1 MPVRPAPSSR
11 RHDALLDRLLAPAS
25 GLMARLRFGQK
36 AMVIGAS
43 FVVTCAVLG
52 GIVVSRA
59 NAELRAAHLQASAT
73 TGLMHLHRVMLAMQ
87 DHNQWV
93 VRRAAKDAVPADAL
107 SHATEKV
114 ATELDAFQ
122 SWQQALPGAPLQR
135 SVQAIREAWTRA
147 AADHAD
153 DAKSVADHDTAIR
166 RVGEAMGT
174 LAEATGLSLAGDPGV
189 FYTGRA
195 ATDWAPTLAEYTAQ
209 QGMVGVRVAG
219 EGAIWVEDRTN
230 LAVSRNMQQ
239 YVRSR
244 MELETTKAE
253 AAMPSLAGTLG
264 KPVKAALG
272 ALQEQND
279 VIQKHILD
287 ADTPSLP
294 VKVMAARSEATRLAM
309 GAAMAAANLSLARTA
324 DARIALLQRHATL
337 TTLWVLLV
345 MLFSGYLF
353 LGFSRSTRKTLH
365 AIQEAAE
372 RVAVGDFPE
381 HVRVDSRD
389 ELRGIAK
396 SLEAAVTTLR
406 GFETAQRNLFDAHER
421 GEIDER
427 LQTEAFPGSFARMAE
442 EINAI
447 VNSHI
452 DVQMRVIDVVS
463 AYARG
468 DLSTDIERY
477 PGKKAQITSAVDA
490 VKFGTQAVT
499 GEITALV
506 EAAVA
511 GDFSQRGDAQH
522 FEFVYRDL
530 VNALNTL
537 MATADNGINEVGALL
552 AAVADGDLNR
562 RVQGTLPGRFGQLAS
577 DANRTV
583 DTLTEIVAQIRQGS
597 DAISAAAGE
606 IAAGNS
612 DLSQRTE
619 QQAASLEETASSME
633 ELTSTVRQ
641 NADNARQAN
650 QLARGA
656 ADVAGQ
662 GGQVVGRVVQT
673 MSAITDSSRKIVD
686 IIGVIDGI
694 AFQTNILALN
704 AAVEAA
710 RAGEQGR
717 GFAVVAAEV
726 RSLAQR
732 SAGAAKEIK
741 QLITDSVGKVEEG
754 SHLVDQAGRT
764 MDDIV
769 TSVKRVTDIIADIA
783 AASVEQSSGIDQV
796 NQAIAQMDES
806 TQQNAALVEE
816 ASASAR
822 SLEQQAEQLVQTVAA
837 FHLEAEPAAVPRLMP
852 QRLQPIQQSVA
863 VPLGRTP
870 AAAAKPRPVRR
881 ALGNGVAT
889 GDAHWQE
896 F

>member
-1 MPVRPAPSSR
+1 MPARPAPTIR
-11 RHDALLDRLLAPAS
+11 RHDVLLDRLLAPAS

-43 FVVTCAVLG
+43 FVVTCALLG
-52 GIVVSRA
+52 GIVVARA
-59 NAELRAAHLQASAT
+59 NAELDAAHLQASAT
-73 TGLMHLHRVMLAMQ
+73 TGLSHLHRAMLAMQ
-87 DHNQWV
+87 QHNQLV
-93 VRRAAKDAVPADAL
+93 VRRAAKDAVPAEAL
-107 SHATEKV
+107 LQASDKV
-114 ATELDAFQ
+114 AGELQAFDA
-122 SWQQALPGAPLQR
+122 WQRTLAGAPLQK
-135 SVQAIREAWTRA
+135 SLQAIRDAWTRA
-147 AADHAD
+147 AAEHAD
-153 DAKSVADHDTAIR
+153 SARSLADHDAAIR
-166 RVGEAMGT
+166 RVGEAMGN

-195 ATDWAPTLAEYTAQ
+195 ATDWVPTLAEYTAQ

-244 MELETTKAE
+244 MELEAAKAE

-264 KPVKAALG
+264 KPVKTALA
-272 ALQEQND
+272 ALQEQNA

-309 GAAMAAANLSLARTA
+309 GAAMASADLSLARAA
-324 DARIALLQRHATL
+324 DARIARLQRNATL
-337 TTLWVLLV
+337 TTVWVLLV

-365 AIQEAAE
+365 IIQEAAE

-381 HVRVDSRD
+381 RVRVHSRD
-389 ELRGIAK
+389 ELRGIAE
-396 SLEAAVTTLR
+396 SLEGAITTLR

-427 LQTEAFPGSFARMAE
+427 LCTDAFPGSFARMGE
-442 EINAI
+442 EINAL
-447 VNSHI
+447 VSSHI
-452 DVQMRVIDVVS
+452 TVNARVIEVVS

-468 DLSTDIERY
+468 DFSIEIERY
-477 PGKKAQITSAVDA
+477 PGKKAQVHEAVDA
-490 VKFGTQAVT
+490 VKAGTQAVNA
-499 GEITALV
+499 EVTALV

-511 GDFSQRGDAQH
+511 GDFSQRGDAER

-530 VNALNTL
+530 VNGLNTL

-552 AAVADGDLNR
+552 AAVANGDLNR

-583 DTLTEIVAQIRQGS
+583 ETLTDIVGQIRQGS
-597 DAISAAAGE
+597 DAISSAAAE

-650 QLARGA
+650 QLALGA

-796 NQAIAQMDES
+796 NQAIAQMDEG
-806 TQQNAALVEE
+806 TQQNAGLVEE

-837 FHLEAEPAAVPRLMP
+837 FHLDDEPAAVTRLVP
-852 QRLQPIQQSVA
+852 QRLQPVQQSVA
-863 VPLGRTP
+863 VPLRAP
-870 AAAAKPRPVRR
+870 AIAKPRPARR
-881 ALGNGVAT
+881 AVASGVAQ
-889 GDAHWQE
+889 GDAHWLE